1 MGTEIDVHTKI
12 FMAMAPLV
20 AEYVQSDYLYLMT
33 LKDGRLIGFSAEFEY
48 GTCDIHEATNC
59 ESISTSAPSN
69 HSNVVWFGIS
79 EEMANGWTPA
89 TLTEIKARQLEKC
102 LIGWKADMKVA
113 GSVNPLEWNADGT
126 LA

>member
-1 MGTEIDVHTKI
+1 
-12 FMAMAPLV
+12 MAPIV
-20 AEYVQSDYLYLMT
+20 AEYIQSDYLYLMT

-48 GTCDIHEATNC
+48 GTYDIREATDC
-59 ESISTSAPSN
+59 ENIRVSASSN
-69 HSNVVWFGIS
+69 RNTVIWFGIS
-79 EEMANGWTPA
+79 AEMAEGWTPA
-89 TLTEIKARQLEKC
+89 TLTEIKASQLEKC